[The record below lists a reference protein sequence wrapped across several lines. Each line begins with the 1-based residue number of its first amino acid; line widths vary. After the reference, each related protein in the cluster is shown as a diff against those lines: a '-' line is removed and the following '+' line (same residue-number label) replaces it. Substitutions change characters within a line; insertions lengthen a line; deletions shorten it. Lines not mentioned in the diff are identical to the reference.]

1 MLTMIIGG
9 AGSGKSQ
16 YGEELLQNCGC
27 ERKIYIA
34 TMLPTGEESQQRI
47 LRHRAQRVGKV
58 FETIECFTSL
68 AKLRLPAGCG
78 ALLEC
83 VGNLAANELYSPQ
96 GAGKMA
102 AEAITTG
109 VENLWRQAKEVIAV
123 SYTHLDVYKR
133 QDHHHPHAPG
143 GGAMPSGGRSGS
155 LRKTCGYGV
164 QRGRW
169 GLSLIHI

>member
-34 TMLPTGEESQQRI
+34 TMLPTGEESHQRI
-47 LRHRAQRVGKV
+47 LRHRAQRAGKG

-83 VGNLAANELYSPQ
+83 VGNLAANELYFPQ
-96 GAGKMA
+96 GAGNLA

-109 VENLWRQAKEVIAV
+109 VENLCRQAKEVIV
-123 SYTHLDVYKR
+123 VTNDVFSDGIDYDEGTEAYLR
-133 QDHHHPHAPG
+133 VMSQVHAWLARRADQVAEVVCGIPIIHKG
-143 GGAMPSGGRSGS
+143 GE
-155 LRKTCGYGV
+155 K
-164 QRGRW
+164 Q
-169 GLSLIHI
+169 